1 MTKARSAIECGNVKR
16 PDNSGIYT
24 RHAVPGAP
32 PASVASGRLLI
43 PRPSVCCASFL
54 GAHEESVKIKEW
66 KGKKKK
72 KNNSDVCSVTHN
84 DTKTLNRLRRKRGKQ
99 PHGKPK
105 TNRYLATKSII
116 LPDITLLLALH

>member
-72 KNNSDVCSVTHN
+72 KTTTAMYAVSLTMIRKHSIDFDGKEVNS
-84 DTKTLNRLRRKRGKQ
+84 LMGNR
-99 PHGKPK
+99 KP
-105 TNRYLATKSII
+105 IVI
-116 LPDITLLLALH
+116 LPQNQ